1 MAMRCAPGRL
11 GEVDGILNPQ
21 HVGNVGYEK
30 RRSPP
35 RRSLLSSDEK
45 VESMTPVDDG
55 LPPEDA
61 MRPAAFLGEWTVQ
74 GALKAGELPA
84 AVSGRW
90 RYEQAVDGWGVR
102 GILFTEIEGMGTFE
116 ENELIGFDAPE
127 GKIHL
132 FSMNKYA
139 IRDHSGD
146 WDGEGRLAV
155 RSIAVQEGQ
164 EVTEEITIDFV
175 APHRMVARVVEE
187 ANGEVVITDLSL
199 TGQG

>member
-1 MAMRCAPGRL
+1 
-11 GEVDGILNPQ
+11 
-21 HVGNVGYEK
+21 
-30 RRSPP
+30 
-35 RRSLLSSDEK
+35 
-45 VESMTPVDDG
+45 
-55 LPPEDA
+55 
-61 MRPAAFLGEWTVQ
+61 
-74 GALKAGELPA
+74 
-84 AVSGRW
+84 
-90 RYEQAVDGWGVR
+90 
-102 GILFTEIEGMGTFE
+102 
-116 ENELIGFDAPE
+116 
-127 GKIHL
+127 
-132 FSMNKYA
+132 MNKYA